1 MPDPSFRRD
10 DTSRGGEVP
19 PSARNCLVVK
29 YAILSTRLHLRKA
42 RFLADAWSDAGESA
56 QNDLGESARND
67 ASEQVQHDGSE
78 EVYQDGSEEVHQDD
92 N

>member
-19 PSARNCLVVK
+19 PSPRNCRVVNSG
-29 YAILSTRLHLRKA
+29 ILSTRLHLRKA
-42 RFLADAWSDAGESA
+42 RFLADAWSDA
-56 QNDLGESARND
+56 
-67 ASEQVQHDGSE
+67 SEQVQHDGSE
-78 EVYQDGSEEVHQDD
+78 EVYQDESEEVHQDD